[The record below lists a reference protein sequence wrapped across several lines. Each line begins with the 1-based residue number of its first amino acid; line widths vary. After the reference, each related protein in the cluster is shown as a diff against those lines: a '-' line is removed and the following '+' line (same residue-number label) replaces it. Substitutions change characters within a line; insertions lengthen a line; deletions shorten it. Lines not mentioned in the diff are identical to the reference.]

1 MDNDMYESY
10 GRETTIDVPTQS
22 FSSDSRPKP
31 PPGRLNLSQFDNITD
46 AVGRL
51 NFSHQ
56 AGVGRKGLSSSSSH
70 QQRDESLLFKVC
82 VSLFLLLT
90 KMF

>member
-1 MDNDMYESY
+1 MYESYSY
-10 GRETTIDVPTQS
+10 GRETAIDVPTQS
-22 FSSDSRPKP
+22 SSSSDSRPKP

-56 AGVGRKGLSSSSSH
+56 SGVGRKVLSSSSH

-82 VSLFLLLT
+82 VSLFLFLT
-90 KMF
+90 